1 MWLDRKTKF
10 SATKALDI
18 ATGDQMRALNFRL
31 NKIAS
36 VIALFS
42 QAKLCNRIEKV
53 LTGTAAH
60 ISASIKNRAQLKN
73 TQ

>member
-18 ATGDQMRALNFRL
+18 AAVDQMRALNFRL
-31 NKIAS
+31 NKMAN
-36 VIALFS
+36 VIALLS
-42 QAKLCNRIEKV
+42 QARFCNGIEKV
-53 LTGTAAH
+53 LTGTAGH
-60 ISASIKNRAQLKN
+60 ITASFKNRAQLIN